1 MNRRSLRHLIAWL
14 LTAMAVPAMAASE
27 DVTTV
32 YITGTLV
39 DAPECTVNGNNKID
53 VDFGDNL
60 ITRLVDGVN
69 YRTKIIY
76 VLTCTSLAKQGLTLT
91 INGTSASF
99 DSRLLRTNKDGLGI
113 RLYSGSTAINPG
125 QAINFNYGSSPELY
139 AVPVAQD
146 NTTLTA
152 GDFTGTGTM
161 VFAYQ

>member
-1 MNRRSLRHLIAWL
+1 
-14 LTAMAVPAMAASE
+14 MATPVMAASE
-27 DVTTV
+27 GDTTTV

-39 DAPECTVNGNNKID
+39 DAPQCTVNGNNKID

-76 VLTCTSLAKQGLTLT
+76 AMTCSSLAQQGLKLT
-91 INGTSASF
+91 INGTNASF
-99 DSRLLRTNKDGLGI
+99 GTGLLRTDKDGLGI
-113 RLYSGSTAINPG
+113 RLFNGSTFINVG
-125 QAINFNYGSSPELY
+125 QAINFTYGSPPQLY
-139 AVPVAQD
+139 AVPVAKD

-152 GDFTGTGTM
+152 GNFTGTGTM